1 MLRHGEAAASWE
13 QHRDPGLSVL
23 GHQQAQD
30 ATNLLQTQLVDRHRA
45 EGFEIISS
53 PLARAQETA
62 APLAKLLNCTPLI
75 EARVAELPS
84 PSELSL
90 KERGPWLYATLKGE
104 WSETSAEIQAWRET
118 IITTLKSQTEHCAVF
133 THFVVINAVVSYLQK
148 SDKVLSFLPD
158 NASCTHLRLNQGE
171 LSLVSLGAEDKTV
184 IN

>member
-1 MLRHGEAAASWE
+1 LLRHGEAAASWD

-30 ATNLLQTQLVDRHRA
+30 ASALLQAQFSDRHRA
-45 EGFEIISS
+45 EGFKIISS

-62 APLAKLLNCTPLI
+62 APLAKHLSGSPTI

-84 PSELSL
+84 PANLSL
-90 KERGPWLYATLKGE
+90 KDRGPWLHATLKGT
-104 WSETSAEIQAWRET
+104 WSETSPEIQQWREA
-118 IITTLKSQTEHCAVF
+118 IISTLLSQKHHCAIF

-148 SDKVLSFLPD
+148 RDKVLSFLPD
-158 NASCTHLRLNQGE
+158 NASCTHLRLSQGE
-171 LSLVSLGAEDKTV
+171 LCLLSLGAEDKTV